1 MLFLRNFNYVLIT
14 LIYSYVKTHYL
25 THQTFRTHQSI
36 IKTLE
41 KGLTFVRKLAIKI
54 PERHHWGRSGVLLT
68 LNYFTPFHNFSVL
81 DFKQLN
87 SFDICFHGSTGGWQ
101 DLTRSNKGN
110 SVIFLISHTQ
120 WGVTL
125 ASLWLL
131 T

>member
-87 SFDICFHGSTGGWQ
+87 SFDICFHVSTGEWQ
-101 DLTRSNKGN
+101 DLTRSNTGN

-120 WGVTL
+120 WDVTL

>member
-87 SFDICFHGSTGGWQ
+87 SFDICFHVSTEGWQ